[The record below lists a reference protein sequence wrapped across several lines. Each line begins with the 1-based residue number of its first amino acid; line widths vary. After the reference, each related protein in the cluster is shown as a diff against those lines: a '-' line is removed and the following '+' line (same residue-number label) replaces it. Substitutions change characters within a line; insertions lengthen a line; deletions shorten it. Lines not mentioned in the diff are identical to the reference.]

1 MRVLFWSELFWPT
14 IGGAEVFA
22 TKLLSALRARDHEVI
37 VVTRQD
43 SPVLPQEDRYQ
54 GIPIYRFPFWTGMA
68 DRNIDQ
74 IWTAR
79 RQLTKLKKAF
89 LPDLIHVHSFGPSVL
104 FCLDT
109 AHAAP
114 APLLVTLTNELEL
127 VTEKR
132 DLLRRLLGSAEW
144 VTGKTA
150 AVLAEA
156 HRLVPQ
162 ILPRSSVIH
171 NGLAVPTLLPTPLP
185 VTTPR
190 LLCLG
195 RLVTQKGFDLA
206 LTAMASIT
214 NSFPDARLI
223 IAGDGTERPKLEN
236 LVSELGLNHVIDFL
250 GWVSPHRVFDLINT
264 STMLIMPSRWE
275 GLPSV
280 ALQAGVM
287 ARPVVG
293 ARISGI
299 SDVVVHQQ
307 TGLLVEPD
315 NASAIATAIAS
326 LLDRPQEAA
335 QMGKAARQR
344 VCEVFSWD
352 GCVNAYDELWQQLTP
367 GRRSESA
374 S

>member
-1 MRVLFWSELFWPT
+1 MRVLFWSELFWPY

-22 TKLLSALRARDHEVI
+22 TKLLAVLRARNYEVI

-43 SPVLPQEDRYQ
+43 SPDLPQEDRYQ
-54 GIPIYRFPFWTGMA
+54 GIPIFRFPFWTAMA

-74 IWTAR
+74 LWMAR
-79 RQLTKLKKAF
+79 RQLIKLKQAF
-89 LPDLIHVHSFGPSVL
+89 APDLVHVHNFGPSVL

-109 AHAAP
+109 AHAFP

-127 VTEKR
+127 VTEKH
-132 DLLRRLLGSAEW
+132 DLLRRLLSSAEW

-156 HRLVPQ
+156 HRLAPQ

-171 NGLAVPTLLPTPLP
+171 NGLAVPTLSPAPLP
-185 VTTPR
+185 LAAPR

-195 RLVTQKGFDLA
+195 RLATQKGFDLA
-206 LTAMASIT
+206 LTAMASIK
-214 NSFPDARLI
+214 NSFPEARLI
-223 IAGDGTERPKLEN
+223 VAGDGPERPRLEQ
-236 LVSELGLNHVIDFL
+236 LVADLGLSHVVDFL

-264 STMLIMPSRWE
+264 ATMLIMPSRWE

-293 ARISGI
+293 ARISGLA
-299 SDVVVHQQ
+299 DVIVHQL
-307 TGLLVEPD
+307 TGLLVEPE
-315 NASAIATAIAS
+315 NASAIAAAIAA
-326 LLDRPQEAA
+326 LLDHPRMAA
-335 QMGKAARQR
+335 QMGEAARQR
-344 VCEVFSWD
+344 VREVFSWD
-352 GCVNAYDELWQQLTP
+352 GCVNAYDELWRRLTDS
-367 GRRSESA
+367 RRSESA
-374 S
+374 I